1 MLILESLCV
10 SLPSIA
16 IRWDYFRGVRLQ
28 TNTIKHHKKKDS
40 VFKLSENGSIKCQS
54 SQWTFY
60 WINYKHLCKFIKLII
75 IITSISN
82 FLLISNAAFF
92 VELWAICS
100 KDLGSTWQGFGS
112 ILQNFGKASLVW
124 SAWPRNLGFW
134 PKVFC

>member
-54 SQWTFY
+54 AQWTFY
-60 WINYKHLCKFIKLII
+60 WINYNQKSFHTLQKRLPLCLIKRAN
-75 IITSISN
+75 SMYN
-82 FLLISNAAFF
+82 NMM
-92 VELWAICS
+92 
-100 KDLGSTWQGFGS
+100 K
-112 ILQNFGKASLVW
+112 N
-124 SAWPRNLGFW
+124 N
-134 PKVFC
+134 